1 MQCHFAHAQQ
11 EVWKQSWHYWDNF
24 YFQKVKT
31 THWVHR
37 TTCFRHLWAQSR
49 RRHICLSLRVF
60 LSPCKDMRDC
70 ILALSVA
77 VQAYGGP
84 VSTWWTGNI
93 RLYIAF
99 LLSGPFYFCVSFS
112 VKHLVAVVVLMWN
125 WCKQCTNTCL
135 QFSDLC
141 NSVLHRAVVLWRT
154 FLQLLQERFVVRSFY
169 LKTSP
174 GINRKW
180 CKRPGN
186 ENLFFPD

>member
-1 MQCHFAHAQQ
+1 MIVMVLWVINGAVMQCHFAHAQQ

-125 WCKQCTNTCL
+125 WCKYSAPTLVSSSLTFATAYSTEPS
-135 QFSDLC
+135 FSDGHFCSFSKNASLYGP
-141 NSVLHRAVVLWRT
+141 SIWRRVLA
-154 FLQLLQERFVVRSFY
+154 
-169 LKTSP
+169 
-174 GINRKW
+174 
-180 CKRPGN
+180 
-186 ENLFFPD
+186 